1 MNQSLQKLSEIASK
15 KERTI
20 LGLMSGTSADGLDIS
35 LTRITGSGFDT
46 SVKQIEFSS
55 VQYTEDFKSEFQN
68 NLFGEALPLLLMMR
82 MQQKVQKEWVR
93 LITNQLNDWE
103 VLPDDIDLIA
113 SHGQTVLH
121 SPSTKKISASTMQI
135 VDGDYLAE
143 NLGVITLSDFRQKH
157 IAAGFEGAPLAPL
170 AEQLIFSGVEKP
182 VMMLNLGGIA
192 NFTLLEEEK
201 ISPSLPFSTDAGPAN
216 TLIDTAVRKYFK
228 DDIYDRSGE
237 FAAKG
242 KTDANLLEMLKKHPF
257 YSFDAPKST
266 GPEEFTSDWLE
277 SEIKRSKFNGSP
289 EDLISTL
296 TEFSAWGIASEIKK
310 KIGKSSLDIYVSGG
324 GWHNHTLML
333 NLKKEL
339 PNCRFR
345 STKKLGIDPD
355 AKEAI
360 LFSVLANETVVGEGF
375 EYKSKNGK
383 LKKLTLGKIS
393 LP

>member
-1 MNQSLQKLSEIASK
+1 MNQSLQKLSEIAAK

-35 LTRITGSGFDT
+35 LARISGSGFNT
-46 SVKQIEFSS
+46 SVRLIEFSS
-55 VQYTEDFKSEFQN
+55 VPYTETFKSDFRDD
-68 NLFGEALPLLLMMR
+68 LFGEALPLLLMMR
-82 MQQKVQKEWVR
+82 MQQRIQKEWVR
-93 LITNQLNDWE
+93 LIQNQLSYWE
-103 VLPDDIDLIA
+103 VLPADIDLIA

-121 SPSTKKISASTMQI
+121 SPSSPKRPATTMQI

-143 NLGVITLSDFRQKH
+143 NLGVVTVSDFRQKH

-201 ISPSLPFSTDAGPAN
+201 KNPSFPFSTDAGPAN

-228 DDIYDRSGE
+228 GENYDHSGE

-242 KTDANLLEMLKKHPF
+242 ETDLNLLEALKKHPF
-257 YSFDAPKST
+257 FSFDAPKST
-266 GPEEFTSDWLE
+266 GPEEFTFDWLE
-277 SEIKRSKFNGSP
+277 SEVKRSKFSGSP
-289 EDLISTL
+289 EDLVSTL
-296 TEFSAWGIASEIKK
+296 TEYSAWGIASEIKK
-310 KIGKSSLDIYVSGG
+310 KIKDRSIDIYVSGG

-339 PNCRFR
+339 PKCRFR
-345 STKKLGIDPD
+345 SSKKLGVDPD

-360 LFSVLANETVVGEGF
+360 LFSVLANETVAGEGF
-375 EYKSKNGK
+375 EYKSKSGK
-383 LKKLTLGKIS
+383 FKKLTLGKIS